1 MSVLPNMEFQ
11 QPLFGKSKGA
21 QIPFRHKIKHWTKQ
35 PGTLTSCAAQS
46 QATNDQERD
55 VIWAVCDYVVCSN
68 CCFIMFHPWIVQ
80 LELTIRLYNLGL
92 VPRYHSTEAGSRDE
106 GRGPAA
112 TPAWDTQDQTWLENH
127 WTKLLAGNVNYKWG
141 RFSSKPRFPEG
152 VYIYILNK

>member
-106 GRGPAA
+106 GRGQLQRQPGTHRIKHGLKIIELNCWLGTSTINGGDFPAS
-112 TPAWDTQDQTWLENH
+112 H
-127 WTKLLAGNVNYKWG
+127 VSRK
-141 RFSSKPRFPEG
+141 
-152 VYIYILNK
+152 VYIYIYIY